1 MTQNNGIER
10 LRRLVRDEF
19 KNQNEHIHR
28 VVKAE
33 LLKQHGVSMSTPVNR
48 ARMVGMFIGA
58 CAHRQGMTADQL
70 AAASGITGPNA
81 AALINGEL
89 KQDDYTDELLER
101 LAAAV
106 GYESSVLRLMLG
118 RPYGEEEAMA

>member
-1 MTQNNGIER
+1 MTQNNGIDR

-33 LLKQHGVSMSTPVNR
+33 LLKKHGARMSSQANR

-58 CAHRQGMTADQL
+58 CARRQSMTVDQL
-70 AAASGITGPNA
+70 ASAAGISSSIAT
-81 AALINGEL
+81 ALIKGDL
-89 KQDDYTDELLER
+89 QQDDYTDEMLER

-106 GYESSVLRLMLG
+106 GYESSTLRLMLG
-118 RPYGEEEAMA
+118 RSSGEEEAMA

>member
-1 MTQNNGIER
+1 MTQNRGIEH

-33 LLKQHGVSMSTPVNR
+33 LLKKHGARMSPQTNR

-58 CAHRQGMTADQL
+58 CARRQSMTVDQL
-70 AAASGITGPNA
+70 ASAAGLTSSNA
-81 AALINGEL
+81 AALIKGEL
-89 KQDDYTDELLER
+89 KQDDYTDEMLER
-101 LAAAV
+101 LASAV
-106 GYESSVLRLMLG
+106 GYEESILRLMLG
-118 RPYGEEEAMA
+118 RPSGEEEAMA

>member
-1 MTQNNGIER
+1 MTENNGIDR

-33 LLKQHGVSMSTPVNR
+33 LLKKHGARVSTQTNR
-48 ARMVGMFIGA
+48 AHMVGMFIGA
-58 CAHRQGMTADQL
+58 CARRQGLTVDQL
-70 AAASGITGPNA
+70 AAAADIASPIAG
-81 AALINGEL
+81 ALIKGEL

-101 LAAAV
+101 LAATV
-106 GYESSVLRLMLG
+106 GYESSTLRLMLG
-118 RPYGEEEAMA
+118 RPSGEEEAMA